1 METTPHILLTGP
13 GATNFA
19 REKGVP
25 FVNDSELVTPA
36 ALDAL
41 EEFLHGKGGPIS
53 ELG

>member
-19 REKGVP
+19 RDKGVP

-41 EEFLHGKGGPIS
+41 EEFLHGKGGPTS